1 MSLLSVDII
10 NFMLTKLPLLDEL
23 RPQNRLKTKV
33 FSAAYDTGSRF
44 EIIYAVYIGY
54 PLRKNS
60 SGPFPWEP
68 RSSMEEV
75 FPAACPDTVEKRA
88 NTIGSWNLIKW
99 FILKNGYVG
108 VIRLIKHHYPDFAI
122 S

>member
-23 RPQNRLKTKV
+23 RPQNWLKTKV

-60 SGPFPWEP
+60 SGPFSWEP

-75 FPAACPDTVEKRA
+75 FQRRFEPADHLSQNWELSFHPVLTLREARRIC
-88 NTIGSWNLIKW
+88 I
-99 FILKNGYVG
+99 
-108 VIRLIKHHYPDFAI
+108 
-122 S
+122 